1 MASDHRTEA
10 TDDDRVDV
18 DVDGGRQEERPDH
31 ILGELV

>member
-18 DVDGGRQEERPDH
+18 DGGRLEDRR
-31 ILGELV
+31 